1 MIGALALV
9 AQLAVVAHAPETV
22 AACEAFEVSV
32 SVSVIGP
39 IPPYVIP
46 PSFGYFDVLRSSPT
60 PTVTPAGPAA
70 SVAEFRYVL
79 TTERTGSFTL
89 APFEARVGG
98 VVARSRPLTITV
110 RPTSASGRVPTVVAR
125 ARVDTSL
132 EVNFRALTLPETVYV
147 GQQAN
152 YEVAVFLNE
161 TVRDRLRRNPTFFP
175 PDMQSMLAYDIP
187 ASPGEPP
194 RRKVG
199 SRCFDALVY
208 QRALFPLLPGRF
220 VIPPA
225 QLVYSLPLSSSFF
238 SREESHELRTDSTV
252 IVALDPPMR
261 GRPDDYNGAVG
272 DLSLAAKL
280 DTARARVG
288 DPLVLTLHVAG
299 SGNVKLLPRPRVDIP
314 WASVVAGDERVDVDT
329 AARRIRGSKDF
340 DYLLTPRIAGELD
353 LPPIRYP
360 YFNPDRRR
368 YEVATSMQQHIR
380 VATGTLAAADTAQR
394 DHVYPLREHY
404 RGPLGPPAHRRP
416 TFWALLALAPLPALG
431 LRARRR
437 APRTVTAAASATRL
451 KALARASTTRDP
463 CELRRAY
470 VGALADRLGLS
481 AEVFTRPGAL
491 ARTLRRAGVSTEI
504 AADAERYLRTLDEA
518 AYSSSGTLPQNASAR
533 ALQLFQSAD
542 REALPRSEIRLSPSA
557 LFLTFLLLASGVAL
571 GAVAADD
578 PQVNFDRGVQQ
589 YAQGHYAVS
598 RDYFL
603 RAARSEGAAPD
614 AWANAGTAAWAG
626 NDTTTSVLGWQ
637 HALRLEPLAADV
649 RDRLAQL
656 RPASFD
662 SFGFVAPLPPSLIAW
677 IAVAFWCAAW
687 ALDAWG
693 RIRRGRRSTRV
704 LTTLVVVAALLALV
718 AIDLTDRLDG
728 RSLVVIRRTV
738 PLATAPALGSEVL
751 GNAET
756 GEVARLVR
764 REGAWTR
771 LQLDGAREGW
781 VASANIVS
789 LDPGVTPA
797 D

>member
-1 MIGALALV
+1 VIGALAV
-9 AQLAVVAHAPETV
+9 IAQLAIAAQAPDTV
-22 AACEAFEVSV
+22 AACEAFEVTV
-32 SVSVIGP
+32 SVSVLGP

-60 PTVTPAGPAA
+60 PTVTPAGPAMSTA
-70 SVAEFRYVL
+70 VFKYVL

-89 APFEARVGG
+89 GPFEARAGG
-98 VVARSRPLTITV
+98 VVSKSRPLTITV
-110 RPTSASGRVPTVVAR
+110 RPTPASGRVPTVVAR

-132 EVNFRALTLPETVYV
+132 EVNFRALALPETVYV

-187 ASPGEPP
+187 APPGEPP

-252 IVALDPPMR
+252 IVALDPPTR
-261 GRPDDYNGAVG
+261 GRPDDYTGAVG
-272 DLSLAAKL
+272 DLSLDARL

-288 DPLVLTLHVAG
+288 DPLVLTLRVAG
-299 SGNVKLLPRPRVDIP
+299 SGNVKLLPRPRVEVP
-314 WASVVAGDERVDVDT
+314 WATVVEGDERVDVDT
-329 AARRIRGSKDF
+329 TARRIRGSKDF
-340 DYLLTPRIAGELD
+340 DFLLTPRVAGELD

-368 YEVATSMQQHIR
+368 YEIATSRQRHIR
-380 VATGTLAAADTAQR
+380 IGAGTLAAADTAQR
-394 DHVYPLREHY
+394 DRVLPLRDHY
-404 RGPLGPPAHRRP
+404 RGPLAPPAHKRP
-416 TFWALLALAPLPALG
+416 AFWVLLALAPLPALG
-431 LRARRR
+431 LRTRRR
-437 APRTVTAAASATRL
+437 SPRTSAAPSAASRL
-451 KALARASTTRDP
+451 KALARAPNARDA

-470 VGALADRLGLS
+470 VGALGDRLGLS

-491 ARTLRRAGVSTEI
+491 ARALRRAGVSTEI

-518 AYSSSGTLPQNASAR
+518 AYSMVGTLPPNASHR
-533 ALQLFQSAD
+533 ALELFQSAD
-542 REALPRSEIRLSPSA
+542 KEALPRNELRLSSSA
-557 LFLTFLLLASGVAL
+557 LYLSLLVFVGGVAL
-571 GAVAADD
+571 AAPLADD
-578 PQVNFDRGVQQ
+578 PQATFDRGVQQ
-589 YAQGHYAVS
+589 YTQAHYAVA

-603 RAARSEGAAPD
+603 RSAQAEARAPD
-614 AWANAGTAAWAG
+614 AWANAGTAAWASS
-626 NDTTTSVLGWQ
+626 DTAVSVVGWQ
-637 HALRLEPLAADV
+637 RALRLEPLASDV
-649 RDRLAQL
+649 RDRLSQL
-656 RPASFD
+656 RPTSFN
-662 SFGFVAPLPPSLIAW
+662 SVGFVAPLPPSL
-677 IAVAFWCAAW
+677 V
-687 ALDAWG
+687 AWG
-693 RIRRGRRSTRV
+693 ALALWCVAWLFDALRLRRRRRSTRLV
-704 LTTLVVVAALLALV
+704 TTLLVAAGLLAIV

-728 RSLVVIRRTV
+728 RALLVVRRTV
-738 PLATAPALGSEVL
+738 PLATSPALGAEVL

-756 GEVARLVR
+756 GEIGRAVR
-764 REGAWTR
+764 REGVWT
-771 LQLDGAREGW
+771 QLRFDGDREGW
-781 VASANIVS
+781 VASSNLVP
-789 LDPGVTPA
+789 LDATASPA

>member
-1 MIGALALV
+1 MIGAIALI
-9 AQLAVVAHAPETV
+9 AQLSIAAHAPETV

-32 SVSVIGP
+32 SVTVIGA

-60 PTVTPAGPAA
+60 PTVTPSGPAM
-70 SVAEFRYVL
+70 SVAEFKYVL

-89 APFEARVGG
+89 GPFEARAGG
-98 VVARSRPLTITV
+98 VVAKSRPLTITV
-110 RPTSASGRVPTVVAR
+110 RPTPASGRVPTVVAR

-187 ASPGEPP
+187 APPGEPP

-252 IVALDPPMR
+252 IVALDPPAR
-261 GRPDDYNGAVG
+261 GRPDDFSGAVG
-272 DLSLAAKL
+272 DLSLDANF
-280 DTARARVG
+280 DGARARVG
-288 DPLVLTLHVAG
+288 DPLVLTLRVAG
-299 SGNVKLLPRPRVDIP
+299 SGNVKLLPRPRVEVP
-314 WASVVAGDERVDVDT
+314 WATVVEGDERVNVDT
-329 AARRIRGSKDF
+329 TARRIRGSKDF
-340 DYLLTPRIAGELD
+340 DFLLTPRIAGELD

-368 YEVATSMQQHIR
+368 YELATSAQRHIR
-380 VATGTLAAADTAQR
+380 IGAGTLAAADTAQR
-394 DHVYPLREHY
+394 DRVYPLRQRY
-404 RGPLGPPAHRRP
+404 RGPVAPPAHKRP

-431 LRARRR
+431 LRTRRR
-437 APRTVTAAASATRL
+437 TPRSVSAPSAASRL
-451 KALARASTTRDP
+451 KALARAPNTRDA

-470 VGALADRLGLS
+470 VGALADRVGLS

-491 ARTLRRAGVSTEI
+491 ARALRRAGVSTEV
-504 AADAERYLRTLDEA
+504 ASDAERYLRTLDEA
-518 AYSSSGTLPQNASAR
+518 AYSMVGTLPPNASGR
-533 ALQLFQSAD
+533 ALELFQSAD
-542 REALPRSEIRLSPSA
+542 KEALPRNELRLSTSTFFLSLI
-557 LFLTFLLLASGVAL
+557 LFVGGVAL
-571 GAVAADD
+571 AAPLADD
-578 PQVNFDRGVQQ
+578 PQATFDRGVQQ
-589 YAQGHYAVS
+589 YTQGHYAVA

-603 RAARSEGAAPD
+603 RSARAEPAAPD
-614 AWANAGTAAWAG
+614 AWANAGTASWAG
-626 NDTTTSVLGWQ
+626 SDTATSVVGWQ
-637 HALRLEPLAADV
+637 RALRLEPLAGDV
-649 RDRLAQL
+649 RERLSQL
-656 RPASFD
+656 RPTSFD
-662 SFGFVAPLPPSLIAW
+662 SVGFVAPMPPSLVAW
-677 IAVAFWCAAW
+677 IALALWCAAW
-687 ALDAWG
+687 IVDAW
-693 RIRRGRRSTRV
+693 RSARRGRHSTRLV
-704 LTTLVVVAALLALV
+704 TTLLVVAGLLAIV

-728 RSLVVIRRTV
+728 RALLVVRRTV
-738 PLATAPALGSEVL
+738 PLATSPALGAELL

-756 GEVARLVR
+756 GEIGRAVR
-764 REGAWTR
+764 REGVWTQLR
-771 LQLDGAREGW
+771 LDGDREGW
-781 VASANIVS
+781 VATANLVPI
-789 LDPGVTPA
+789 DPTASPA